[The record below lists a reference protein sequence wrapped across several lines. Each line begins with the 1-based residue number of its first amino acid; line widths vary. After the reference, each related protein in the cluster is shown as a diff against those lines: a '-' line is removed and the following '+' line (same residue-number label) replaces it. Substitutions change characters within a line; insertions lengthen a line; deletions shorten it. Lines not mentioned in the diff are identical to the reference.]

1 MAAVPVTLSAQSTSQ
16 PAPFLLGADIST
28 LTQAEQRGDIFQ
40 DKGKP
45 GDSLAIFT
53 RHGWNCFRLRIFVNP
68 DGRGGVINSLE
79 YTRAL
84 AKRIKASGAV
94 LILDFHYSDTW
105 ADPQHQEKPA
115 AWSNLDFDALTGQV
129 EKYTSNVM
137 ADLKRNGALP
147 DIVQVGNEITGG
159 TLWPIAQV
167 EVPHSTVKVYDSTVR
182 IIEPPQPYDETL
194 QWDRLTRILKAG
206 ARGVRE
212 ATEAS
217 DDVRIMI
224 HIDCGG
230 DWPVTQWFFDHLQ
243 QHSVN
248 YDLIGQSYYP
258 YWHGTMENV
267 LENLAHTAARFGKP
281 IMIVETSYPWTDSAN
296 WSRRRNMAWPISPDG
311 QRQFLTELVQTVRE
325 TPNQLGVGVIYWF
338 PESVALRG
346 NGQRIWN
353 GGDMALFDHDGNAL
367 PAMDLPESL
376 AARRG
381 DAADESALSK
391 HK

>member
-1 MAAVPVTLSAQSTSQ
+1 MPGVSRADAGK
-16 PAPFLLGADIST
+16 PALPFLVGADVSA
-28 LTQAEQRGDIFQ
+28 LAQVEQRGGIFR
-40 DKGKP
+40 DEGKP
-45 GDSLAIFT
+45 GDCLSIFA
-53 RHGWNCFRLRIFVNP
+53 RHGWNCFRLRLFVDPN
-68 DGRGGVINSLE
+68 GRGGAINNLD
-79 YTRAL
+79 YTIAL
-84 AKRIKASGAV
+84 ARRIHAAGATFM
-94 LILDFHYSDTW
+94 LDIHYSDTW
-105 ADPQHQEKPA
+105 ADPQHQVIPA
-115 AWSNLDFDALTGQV
+115 AWNKLPFDDLVKQV
-129 EKYTSNVM
+129 QHYT
-137 ADLKRNGALP
+137 ADVLRAFKKNGAMP
-147 DIVQVGNEITGG
+147 RIVQVGNEITGG
-159 TLWPIAQV
+159 TLWPVAQV
-167 EVPHSTVKVYDSTVR
+167 EVPHSTIKVYDSTVR
-182 IIEPPQPYDETL
+182 VIEPPQPYDDSL

-212 ATEAS
+212 ATEPT

-243 QHSVN
+243 QHNVD

-267 LENLAHTAARFGKP
+267 RQNLAQTAARFGKP
-281 IMIVETSYPWTDSAN
+281 IIIVETSYPWTDSAN

-311 QRQFLTELVQTVRE
+311 QRQFLTELVQTVQQ

-338 PESVALRG
+338 PESVAMRG

-367 PAMDLPESL
+367 PALDLPESL
-376 AARRG
+376 AAGRG
-381 DAADESALSK
+381 DAADERALSQ